1 MNRYTLGINVLGEG
15 IVMSRL
21 SLKWLSVYVWL
32 VLGLSACV
40 WAGGAFAQSAGL
52 SDTRESGIR
61 AGSGDDFDVI
71 EIYTRWDS
79 EWLQEGVADRIGL
92 QAWRAR
98 WDLTV
103 GYWDGSADENGF
115 AAIGP
120 VVEWHAP
127 AADLRVSLGVQPTLI
142 SSHNGNGKDLGGPFQ
157 FTSHFGL
164 AWVPPGALIL
174 GLRIQHTSNAGI
186 YDNNPGVDIVSAEV
200 GYAF

>member
-1 MNRYTLGINVLGEG
+1 MIGLKKYRRGALVGVLLFAS
-15 IVMSRL
+15 ML
-21 SLKWLSVYVWL
+21 TPAL
-32 VLGLSACV
+32 VSAQTT
-40 WAGGAFAQSAGL
+40 GPMQQ
-52 SDTRESGIR
+52 RESGVR
-61 AGSGDDFDVI
+61 AGSGDDFDVV

-79 EWLQEGVADRIGL
+79 QWLQQEVVDRVSL
-92 QAWRAR
+92 NAWRAR

-103 GYWDGSADENGF
+103 GYWDGSVDDNGF
-115 AAIGP
+115 LALGP
-120 VVEWHAP
+120 VAEWRATD
-127 AADLRVSLGVQPTLI
+127 ADWRVTLGVQPTLI

-164 AWVPPGALIL
+164 AWAPPGALVV